1 MKLIDLTCSKCGAQL
16 KVNSTL
22 KKCMCQYC
30 GNEMLIDDEVIHH
43 NLDNGFNFGY
53 QAELGRI
60 RAQQDAARKQEIDR
74 QNRIIA
80 DRQRLLNTPRGQY
93 YWRLLSKSF
102 KRPLSDT
109 EVEPYIR
116 KTLLKDKILAYQ
128 YQNGINYLQEQEKQ
142 EKQQEE
148 IRNKTHNKLELSRD
162 QYDKLCTF
170 SIFSLILSIIPV
182 VSIIMSIIILC
193 TVSSADDTYNL
204 NTKIT
209 VISTISMV
217 ICVLS
222 TGVIFLA
229 MITS

>member
-217 ICVLS
+217 ICVIS

>member
-16 KVNSTL
+16 KINSTL

-43 NLDNGFNFGY
+43 NLENGFNFGY

-128 YQNGINYLQEQEKQ
+128 YQNGINYLQQEKQ
-142 EKQQEE
+142 EEQQEK
-148 IRNKTHNKLELSRD
+148 IRNKTHSKLELSRD
-162 QYDKLCTF
+162 QYNKLCTL

-182 VSIIMSIIILC
+182 ISIIMSIIILC
-193 TVSSADDTYNL
+193 NVSSADDTYNL

-217 ICVLS
+217 LCAIS
-222 TGVIFLA
+222 TGVLFLA
-229 MITS
+229 IITP